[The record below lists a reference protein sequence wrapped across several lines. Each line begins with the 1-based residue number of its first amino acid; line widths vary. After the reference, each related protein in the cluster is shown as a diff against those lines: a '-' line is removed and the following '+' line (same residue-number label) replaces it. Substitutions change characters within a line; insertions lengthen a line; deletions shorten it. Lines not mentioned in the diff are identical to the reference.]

1 MDEGEE
7 RDQTSTWE
15 KRKGDRQRIRLR
27 HEFTLGGRFL
37 GVVLLFSGL
46 FGMFEI
52 FKKMKSHMQE
62 KSFLMNKGRETG
74 TSLT

>member
-1 MDEGEE
+1 M
-7 RDQTSTWE
+7 
-15 KRKGDRQRIRLR
+15 RLR

-62 KSFLMNKGRETG
+62 TSFFDE
-74 TSLT
+74 